1 MARLWVTDVLRV
13 CTCACRR
20 ACASV
25 CARGERIQHVH
36 PRRYEWM
43 DRYAEWIDTRID
55 ACDIEFTNARMGARA
70 HTHIQTRSVWDG
82 GGPRA
87 SDERAQG
94 N

>member
-1 MARLWVTDVLRV
+1 MRV
-13 CTCACRR
+13 CTCECRC
-20 ACASV
+20 ACASM
-25 CARGERIQHVH
+25 CARGQRIQH

-87 SDERAQG
+87 SDVRAQG